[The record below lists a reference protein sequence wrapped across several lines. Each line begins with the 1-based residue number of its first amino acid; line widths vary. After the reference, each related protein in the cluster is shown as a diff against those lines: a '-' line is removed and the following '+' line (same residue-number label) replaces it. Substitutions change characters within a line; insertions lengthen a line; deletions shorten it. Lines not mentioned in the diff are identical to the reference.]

1 MIRTKSP
8 AHRPK
13 HILFAV
19 PIVLGVV
26 IGCGAA
32 LQLEG
37 LSTKKPRFT
46 KFTLKPT
53 VTVDYFANTTIITII
68 TLTPRVGVCVCV
80 CQQATALPATSSV
93 YRINGTNSDAA
104 TCILIRTDGL
114 LSIQYRDKLNE
125 DKEADVFLPD
135 SPELWGDCTE
145 SDVSSI
151 TIRFK
156 GFTLWMEFKKTPGG
170 ERWYLNGADLAYSS
184 SNKIFEHIDRPGLD
198 VSVCLCLN
206 CCVRLR
212 LSILCARNGWAL
224 CCACVL

>member
-1 MIRTKSP
+1 M
-8 AHRPK
+8 
-13 HILFAV
+13 
-19 PIVLGVV
+19 
-26 IGCGAA
+26 GCGAA

-37 LSTKKPRFT
+37 LSTKKPRIT

-53 VTVDYFANTTIITII
+53 VTVCVYSVYHINGPLIAVRATTNR
-68 TLTPRVGVCVCV
+68 PNVCVCASTIIINRNYSHIHNA
-80 CQQATALPATSSV
+80 QATALPATSSV
-93 YRINGTNSDAA
+93 YRINGTNNDAA

-135 SPELWGDCTE
+135 APELWGDCTE

-184 SNKIFEHIDRPGLD
+184 NNQIFEHIDRPGLD
-198 VSVCLCLN
+198 VSTYIIM
-206 CCVRLR
+206 CVM
-212 LSILCARNGWAL
+212 
-224 CCACVL
+224 CVGRRVNLI